1 MSLSSSRTPCA
12 SIRKK
17 TAGDGPLR
25 SGWQMK
31 VSISPSLVV
40 MSSVFSIIGVPP
52 RSLSLRCI
60 AKSSGAAHVALFL
73 EPSPFSPLLIA
84 LGAMFLQQTFASV
97 GKVLPAVVAPL
108 VIAEFDADPAWV
120 GVYYGVAAA
129 ASLFAQMGC
138 GSFIVRY
145 GALRMSQVALVLLG
159 GGMAVAAEGSL
170 PGFGASAII
179 GGGGAAV
186 STPTSSQLLG
196 RVSPPRLAPLVF
208 SIKQTAV
215 PMGTLIC
222 GFLGPAMAGALGWRG
237 AMLATAA
244 ACVAFAAML
253 QPLRARFDNDRVPSR
268 RFRLSDFRTTVA
280 SVLKA
285 RDLRRLSFA
294 CFAFNGVQ
302 SVFTA
307 YFVTYLVALD
317 YELAAAGFLFSLV
330 VAVAVPCRILWGWL
344 GSFHVKPRLVMAGL
358 SLGMAGSIAVTGLFT
373 AAWPMAAMGLVGGV
387 LSATAMSWHG
397 ILLSET
403 ARLAPAG
410 RVGAVTG
417 GVLSFGQ
424 IGAFLGPSDFSLLL
438 PRTGGYGAGWAVCA
452 IPALW
457 VGISLLRPRA
467 PAERSEALTARTV

>member
-1 MSLSSSRTPCA
+1 
-12 SIRKK
+12 
-17 TAGDGPLR
+17 
-25 SGWQMK
+25 
-31 VSISPSLVV
+31 
-40 MSSVFSIIGVPP
+40 
-52 RSLSLRCI
+52 
-60 AKSSGAAHVALFL
+60 
-73 EPSPFSPLLIA
+73 
-84 LGAMFLQQTFASV
+84 MFLQQTFASV

-108 VIAEFDADPAWV
+108 VIAELDADPAWV
-120 GVYYGVAAA
+120 GIYYGVAAA

-179 GGGGAAV
+179 GGGGGAV

-215 PMGTLIC
+215 PAGVLIC

-237 AMLATAA
+237 AMLATAV
-244 ACVAFAAML
+244 ACMACAAML

-268 RFRLSDFRTTVA
+268 RFRLSDFRTTIA
-280 SVLKA
+280 SVLKV

-294 CFAFNGVQ
+294 CLAFNGVQ

-307 YFVTYLVALD
+307 YFVTYLVALG
-317 YELAAAGFLFSLV
+317 YRLAAAGFLFSLV
-330 VAVAVPCRILWGWL
+330 VAVAVPCRVLWGWL
-344 GSFHVKPRLVMAGL
+344 GSFRVTPRLVMAGL
-358 SLGMAGSIAVTGLFT
+358 ALGMAGSIVLTGLFT
-373 AAWPMAAMGLVGGV
+373 AAWPIAALALVGAA

-403 ARLAPAG
+403 ARLAPRG
-410 RVGAVTG
+410 SVGAVTG

-424 IGAFLGPSDFSLLL
+424 IGALLGPSAFSVLLL
-438 PRTGGYGAGWAVCA
+438 LTGGYRIGWALCA
-452 IPALW
+452 IPAVW
-457 VGISLLRPRA
+457 VGVSLLRP
-467 PAERSEALTARTV
+467 PPPVEREAVTARAAGISRSQG